1 MSAPGQ
7 PADGPEQTAAAPG
20 REAPGEEP
28 SPAERE
34 PPPKPPEGT
43 PPEGTPPEG
52 TPAEHRRPSGEE
64 QAEQAAAALA
74 HAAAQGI
81 HCLAIPTPFAVGR
94 VNAYLIEDDPLTLI
108 DSGPNSAKALD
119 ELEQALAAR
128 GHAIEDVE
136 LLVVTHQHID
146 HFGLA
151 AILARRSGAQVAA
164 LRGLD
169 RKLARFREDAELDDR
184 FAGAVMLSHGVPSD
198 VVTALRA
205 VSASFRAWGSTV
217 EVTRTLDDG
226 EELKLRDRTLRVL
239 HRPGHSPSDTVF
251 WDERRALLIAGDH
264 LLGHISSNPL
274 LARPLEAQ
282 GEYEGPRPQ
291 ALVTYLDSLARTRAM
306 SLELVLGGHG
316 APVVDHTTLIDERMR
331 LHERRAERIFKL
343 IAAQPRTAYEMA
355 SEMWGNV
362 AVTQAYLTISEVLGH
377 VDLLLNA
384 GRVVE
389 AEDDGVVRFAAG

>member
-1 MSAPGQ
+1 MSPPER
-7 PADGPEQTAAAPG
+7 PAGEAEGSTGSESPIDAAA
-20 REAPGEEP
+20 A
-28 SPAERE
+28 A
-34 PPPKPPEGT
+34 
-43 PPEGTPPEG
+43 
-52 TPAEHRRPSGEE
+52 A
-64 QAEQAAAALA
+64 AQAAAAER
-74 HAAAQGI
+74 AAAALERAAAEGI

-94 VNAYLIEDDPLTLI
+94 VNAYLIEDRPLTLI

-128 GHAIEDVE
+128 GHAIEDLE

-169 RKLARFREDAELDDR
+169 RRLANFREDTELEDR
-184 FAGAVMLSHGVPSD
+184 FAGRIMLSHGVPSD

-205 VSASFRAWGSTV
+205 VSASFRAWGCTV
-217 EVTRTLDDG
+217 EVTRTLTAG
-226 EELKLRDRTLRVL
+226 EDLVLRDRTLRVL

-251 WDERRALLIAGDH
+251 WDERRALLFAGDH

-274 LARPLEAQ
+274 LARPLEAE
-282 GEYEGPRPQ
+282 GDYEGPRPQ
-291 ALVTYLDSLARTRAM
+291 ALVTYLASLERTRAM
-306 SLELVLGGHG
+306 ELELVLPGHG
-316 APVVDHTTLIDERMR
+316 APVTDHVALIAERVR
-331 LHERRAERIFKL
+331 LHERRAERIHRL
-343 IAAQPRTAYEMA
+343 IAQQPRSAYEMA
-355 SEMWGNV
+355 HEMWGNV

-384 GRVVE
+384 SRAVE
-389 AEDDGVVRFAAG
+389 VESDGVVRFAAA